1 MAGAFHGPGEPDC
14 VINIGVSG
22 PGVVKA
28 AVEDLVTHSP
38 TGPTLG
44 EIAEEIKSTAFRVTR
59 VGELIGREVAARL
72 GVSFGIVDLSLA
84 PTPQVGDSVGE
95 ILQAMGVVRI
105 GAPGSTAA
113 LALLNDAVKK
123 EAIASCAWV
132 GCSGSHRK
140 MGRPT
145 PRPAPTGE
153 RLQKKADP
161 LRHRAS
167 VGSPARSWPSS
178 RTPRWPARSRPA
190 TSHSPSSRP

>member
-28 AVEDLVTHSP
+28 AVEDLVAHSP

-123 EAIASCAWV
+123 ATTEDEARIT
-132 GCSGSHRK
+132 HLHTRN
-140 MGRPT
+140 
-145 PRPAPTGE
+145 
-153 RLQKKADP
+153 
-161 LRHRAS
+161 
-167 VGSPARSWPSS
+167 
-178 RTPRWPARSRPA
+178 
-190 TSHSPSSRP
+190 